1 MTTLPQLI
9 ANAVETNPDG
19 VALVLADGTGP
30 LEQVGYADLD
40 AWSSRLARALI
51 ARGIGPE
58 DLVAVAIPRSLDAV
72 LAVWAVAKTGA
83 GFVPI
88 DPAYPPGW
96 VAHLLVD
103 AGALYGLAVSW
114 VRNELPEEIEWLQVD
129 TVDTARSL
137 EQFSADAVTYADRV
151 RPLRAEH
158 PAYVT
163 YVADAETLPDGVVV
177 TQAGL
182 SGLCSEQQGRYRV
195 EPDDRTLNFAPLP
208 SDSSVL
214 ELLLALGGAA
224 TMVVVSPLVSRADEL
239 AALLRR
245 TGVTHAYLP
254 ADALELIDPAGLDEL
269 GVVIAGRRPCPPE
282 TVQRW
287 AIPVTG
293 GSSRVLYQGY
303 GPAEVTVM
311 TNISSP
317 LVPGGP
323 LTLGAPIRGVTA
335 HILDE
340 QLAAV
345 PDGAVGELYLG
356 GLQLARGYHRRP
368 GRTAQLLVADPVA
381 ADGSRLYRTG
391 DLVRRGSGG
400 AMEYVGRVELPAL
413 EGPAVVPRPS
423 RGETAVPAADESPAP
438 ETPAVS
444 GRWPADE
451 LPDYE
456 QSLPIRDPAEPG
468 RPVRDADPTTSGFGT
483 SGPDS
488 APGISAPRGPDPA
501 SGSPEPVSRSHGFA
515 GHPDRL
521 SPDSLPEQGSRLAS
535 EQRDME
541 LTGRGYLEMPD
552 RQQSL
557 AGRGPRG
564 AAEAF
569 EPAVADSPGPGLY
582 GAPETAGHGAAERA
596 EGESA
601 DSALSRPGFA
611 AAPEQHRFQ
620 DSADDWL
627 RSGQQLPGPV
637 GGPGDPA
644 NQFPAA
650 ADLLPGAALRP
661 TGSPAAGPG
670 PADLLS
676 GASTRPGTTDALPS
690 RGGSA
695 PIPSDATAFYEHP
708 LSTGR
713 EPDRVAE
720 RDATAPGPAQPL
732 SNRPDWAV
740 PPAWSAEQE
749 LPNRSDGGPGIS
761 ADPDGARPAGP
772 PDPVER
778 PATIPLS
785 PGQLQL
791 WERNQR
797 APGTAVETITAAMR
811 LTGTLDAAAMQAAV
825 ADVVDRHETLRTV
838 YPASGAAPQQVVLPR
853 EQSVPEVVAEPVPAA
868 DLGEWLHAL
877 SQTDFDA
884 AAADQVPVRFAL
896 AELGPREHVVA
907 VVVHRILA
915 DEVSAGLL
923 LRDLLRAFLGRR
935 NRSRPLWQ
943 PLSIQ
948 YLDYFLGRRAELG
961 DIADPESLAA
971 RRLAYWR
978 EYLAELP
985 PRLEFP
991 ADTPAATGEGV
1002 HAFDIGTRTHRRIA
1016 EIAQR
1021 AGTSEFIVLRAAFA
1035 VLLARSAAVADI
1047 VLGSSVRG
1055 SDERELDDSIG
1066 PYANTVV
1073 LRTRIDPAESFLDL
1087 VQRVAESDRRAFAN
1101 ADLPFEL
1108 LTEALGIDGSLFD
1121 VAIALRHNDI
1131 PRLEMPSLTTEP
1143 VEVPAAPVGAALRL
1157 VIDPHRAP
1165 DGSPDGIA
1173 AAFRF
1178 AADRIGRTSV
1188 AEIARRF
1195 QRVLTVAGG
1204 DPDGPVGDIDL
1215 LSRADLDRLLVVW
1228 NDTRYPVAS
1237 ELLLDGYRRTVAIRP
1252 DTVAVADS
1260 ETELSY
1266 QEFDA
1271 RVNRLA
1277 RRLIDA
1283 GVGAETVV
1291 GIATRCTPDLVVAIY
1306 AVLTA
1311 GGAYLPLDPRD
1322 PAHWTAQ
1329 VLDTAV
1335 PAMVVADRASESRAA
1350 EAVRAS
1356 RQSAPVLLVDS
1367 DELGRYSAEPVHSAE
1382 LARPARP
1389 GNAACVMCASAAVDG
1404 PELAILSHTA
1414 LNNQITLMLAQTP
1427 LGFTDVYLQRN
1438 SATAATSLWGFFLPL
1453 RAGAELVLT
1462 GPADTRQIAEA
1473 VTDHGV
1479 TVTDFGPAELAEFA
1493 ELVDPDR
1500 VSSLREIFVT
1510 GEPLSP
1516 EIVSA
1521 LRTRCGAQVH
1531 NLYGTCE
1538 TAVSATAWPAAGSAE
1553 QSVPIGLPQWN
1564 TRVYVLDSRLRP
1576 VPPGV
1581 PGELY
1586 LAGDQLARG
1595 YAGRM
1600 ALTAD
1605 RFVANPFGYGQRMYR
1620 TGDLVLWRDATH
1632 TTPQRL
1638 DLLGRTDHQVRF
1650 RGHRLRP
1657 QMIAAALRTLP
1668 GIADAAILARTVAAG
1683 NDPTAPGGRL
1693 AVYVVPEPGADPDL
1707 DRVRAGLAR
1716 LLPAALLPV
1725 AYQTVE
1731 RIPWNS
1737 AGEPDRDRLPDP
1749 DEIAALTT
1757 PLEPGP
1763 PESVAQLQGRG
1774 GEPGAA
1780 PASAAGAYGLGDAHT
1795 AHTDLP
1801 GRADTRTTAAGV
1813 VRDAGAADTAG
1824 GADAETANADLPGR
1838 AGSRATGTAGRA
1850 GGVPADAADV
1860 VGEAVGT
1867 GVADTAGGGPA
1878 DADIAAA
1885 AGLGSAAAD
1894 VADDSAGG
1902 LADAEADSRTR
1913 GETADEAHTAG
1924 ATAAA
1929 GAAGAGSAGRPG
1941 TGTGG
1946 GADTATAAGVATRP
1960 GDSAVVDTGASELAG
1975 ADMRSG
1981 AGVVDGARDAERDTA
1996 ATDTG
2001 TTRKPGQAAAVSEPQ
2016 RVPAGEGESSG
2027 GSEVY
2032 GELPATPT
2040 VIRLLDNPLP
2050 GVEVR
2055 SIVLDLPADRPLD
2068 HTEAV
2073 VRALVTRHPLLSA
2086 RLDTSD
2092 RSPTLWIPPR
2102 DQRGDRQHWWLD
2114 SGSGENTVATDD
2126 VVQAAADA
2134 LDPATGRNIH
2144 FVVTGVESARR
2155 LVIVANGLV
2164 VDDRSWRVI
2173 VDELIAGD
2181 TAPAASESRLPQL
2194 VQALDQRARSI
2205 DLLDEAGWWRR
2216 NLAGARTAAPLGTV
2230 DLRARRRVSL
2240 AITAEGTAAVTAAAD
2255 AYQATVPEVLL
2266 TAVAIALRTGEQGA
2280 VVRALGSLVRYDA
2293 DARSLMSRSDDLVG
2307 GFATEFPLSVQVA
2320 DIDTAD
2326 ALVGGPAAG
2335 AALAHIRDLVRSVP
2349 GGGAG
2354 YALLRYL
2361 SAETSAEFAAADS
2374 GRFTL
2379 RYRDL
2384 RPARVH
2390 TDGPADGVPLVL
2402 TVDVTDDGL
2411 LCRFDYATEVFLGE
2425 DVKTFAEHWVRALG
2439 GLAEHGLRPAPV
2451 PQTPTAPDHYAPSA
2465 AVSGPPTGPDSYAPQ
2480 PADASA
2486 PSDRQPP
2493 TAPESPAEGH
2503 SGDRAWR
2510 HGGPG
2515 QEPADRESHP
2525 EHDPPVPVPVPVPVP
2540 DAEVTSLLRPVTDPP
2555 HPPVGSGMPQRRR
2568 RVGDPASDAPDPAEE
2583 GLPQRQTADLDDRA
2597 GTAAG
2602 LNPSGLPQRRP
2613 RSQDGPTPPDSSTE
2627 PGLPQRAR
2635 RTGDQVAGTEDRRYE
2650 ASPSG
2655 AIDRPLDGEEP
2666 GEAADRAGRV
2676 SRLSSNGLPQR
2687 RPQIADQDA
2696 GTENRRPEVSLSGPA
2711 DSSTNGEESEDFAAP
2726 RGMAAGPGQSGLPQR
2741 RPLSRDDSL
2750 SPAGPAL
2757 PQRRPDTGG
2766 PAVASGNEH
2775 PDAPTSGPGV
2785 SSRPAEEPSALSPA
2799 SGLPQGQPRLHDGPL
2814 LPGSPSSSELPQRGR
2829 QSADRSAGGAPTP
2842 GTGGLPQRQSR
2853 SEDGSPSSEPPT
2865 GSGLPQRS
2873 QNGSL
2878 SSEPAAGPGSPQRQ
2892 PDGADSSLPS
2902 EPASGPALP
2911 QRHHPAGEQ
2920 LAETGAQHPESP
2932 LAGLVDAPRV
2942 SADSGSPHDEAAD
2955 TGSNGLPQRRPTLQG
2970 GPGSSEQ
2977 PVSLRSRGLPQRRRQ
2992 PADHGVDEASAQD
3005 RPTTGSDSREAA
3017 PGAGPVSLP
3026 QRRPVQVEEPAYS
3039 APTAGPSLL
3048 PPRRPESGGRSVSEA
3063 AAPLPQRRPE
3073 LAAVADEPAEGSL
3086 ELPPGGESTADPEP
3100 TTFLRPVTD
3109 VETTAYLSPIRDLD
3123 HGDDENTLL
3132 SLFDAQVARTPADP
3146 AVRQGARLL
3155 SYVELERKSRAL
3167 SVELIRFGVGAQTP
3181 VAVAMR
3187 PGIDLVVAVCA
3198 VLRAGGAFVPVDPG
3212 GSAEDLDGVLASAEP
3227 ICVLSISDDGVST
3240 GTGIPVVAI
3249 DLLYLDLPT
3258 DPAADPLVAADD
3270 IADIRYRPDMSA
3282 GVAGT
3287 HRQMVERLRRAQRSH
3302 PYDSADLVLHAAP
3315 TVGDITLWE
3324 LFRPLHSGAQI
3335 LMPDHPGRAADLSR
3349 SIAAHKVTVV
3359 HVVPALLD
3367 RFLDS
3372 VTDGGGRA
3380 AHPSLRRLVVD
3391 GAALPSGG
3399 VERFMNLLP
3408 GAELVIWYGHDET
3421 GVITVGSVG
3430 GRPVTNDRV
3439 YLLDEQLRPVP
3450 PGTAGEM
3457 YIGGPQLAR
3466 GFYDAPGATAVHFVA
3481 AAGGGRLYR
3490 TGDIVR
3496 RREGVLEYLGRA
3508 QRFGGSLPVGSRRG
3522 RHD

>member
-40 AWSSRLARALI
+40 AWSSRLARSLI

-103 AGALYGLAVSW
+103 AGAVYGLAVSW

-137 EQFSADAVTYADRV
+137 EQFSADSVTYADRV

-163 YVADAETLPDGVVV
+163 YVADGETLPDGVVV

-245 TGVTHAYLP
+245 TGTTHAYLP

-282 TVQRW
+282 SVQRW

-317 LVPGGP
+317 LVPGAP

-368 GRTAQLLVADPVA
+368 GRTAQLLIADPFA

-413 EGPAVVPRPS
+413 EGPAVVSRPS
-423 RGETAVPAADESPAP
+423 RGETAVPVAGEPAAP
-438 ETPAVS
+438 ETPAAS
-444 GRWPADE
+444 GRWPAGD

-456 QSLPIRDPAEPG
+456 QSLPIRDPADPD
-468 RPVRDADPTTSGFGT
+468 RPVRDADPMASGFGMPGSD
-483 SGPDS
+483 SG
-488 APGISAPRGPDPA
+488 AGTSAPRGSGPA
-501 SGSPEPVSRSHGFA
+501 PSGSPEPVSQGHGFA
-515 GHPDRL
+515 GHAEL
-521 SPDSLPEQGSRLAS
+521 SPDSSPEKGSRLAS

-552 RQQSL
+552 RQQTL
-557 AGRGPRG
+557 PGRGPRG
-564 AAEAF
+564 ATEPF

-582 GAPETAGHGAAERA
+582 GESESAGLGAAERA
-596 EGESA
+596 DRAEPA
-601 DSALSRPGFA
+601 DSGLSQPGFA
-611 AAPEQHRFQ
+611 AAPDRHRFE
-620 DSADDWL
+620 DSTDDWL

-650 ADLLPGAALRP
+650 ADLSPGAALRP
-661 TGSPAAGPG
+661 TGP
-670 PADLLS
+670 
-676 GASTRPGTTDALPS
+676 
-690 RGGSA
+690 A
-695 PIPSDATAFYEHP
+695 PIPSDATAFYENP

-713 EPDRVAE
+713 EPDRDTA
-720 RDATAPGPAQPL
+720 APGPAQPL
-732 SNRPDWAV
+732 AARPDWAV

-749 LPNRSDGGPGIS
+749 LPNPSGGGPGVPS
-761 ADPDGARPAGP
+761 DLDEVRPAGP

-785 PGQLQL
+785 PGQLRL
-791 WERNQR
+791 WERNQT

-811 LTGTLDAAAMQAAV
+811 LSGTLDAAAMQAAV

-838 YPASGAAPQQVVLPR
+838 YPAGGAAPQQVVLPR
-853 EQSVPEVVAEPVPAA
+853 EQAVPEVVAEPVPAA

-915 DEVSAGLL
+915 DDVSAGLL

-961 DIADPESLAA
+961 DIADPDSLAA

-991 ADTPAATGEGV
+991 ADTAAATGEGM

-1035 VLLARSAAVADI
+1035 VLLARSAAVTDI

-1066 PYANTVV
+1066 PYANTVI

-1121 VAIALRHNDI
+1121 VAIALRHTDI
-1131 PRLEMPSLTTEP
+1131 PRLEMPSLATEP
-1143 VEVPAAPVGAALRL
+1143 VEVPTAPAGAALRL

-1165 DGSPDGIA
+1165 DGAPDGIA

-1178 AADRIGRTSV
+1178 AADRIGRTAV
-1188 AEIARRF
+1188 VEVARRF

-1228 NDTRYPVAS
+1228 NDTRYPVAP

-1266 QEFDA
+1266 QEFDG

-1277 RRLIDA
+1277 RRLIEA

-1335 PAMVVADRASESRAA
+1335 PAVVLADRASESRAA

-1367 DELGRYSAEPVHSAE
+1367 DELGRYSTEPVRSAE
-1382 LARPARP
+1382 LTRPARP
-1389 GNAACVMCASAAVDG
+1389 GNAACVMCVSAAADG
-1404 PELAILSHTA
+1404 PELAILTHTA
-1414 LNNQITLMLAQTP
+1414 LNNQITLMLAQSP

-1438 SATAATSLWGFFLPL
+1438 AATAATSLWGFFLPL

-1462 GPADTRQIAEA
+1462 GPANTRQIAEA
-1473 VTDHGV
+1473 VTAHGV

-1493 ELVDPDR
+1493 ELIEPGR
-1500 VSSLREIFVT
+1500 VGSLREIFVT
-1510 GEPLSP
+1510 GEPLAP

-1553 QSVPIGLPQWN
+1553 RSVPIGLPQWN

-1595 YAGRM
+1595 YADRA

-1638 DLLGRTDHQVRF
+1638 DLLGRTDNQVRF

-1657 QMIAAALRTLP
+1657 QVIAAALRTLP
-1668 GIADAAILARTVAAG
+1668 GIADAAVLSRTVAAG
-1683 NDPTAPGGRL
+1683 IDPTAPGSRS
-1693 AVYVVPEPGADPDL
+1693 AVYVVLEPGTDPDL

-1725 AYQTVE
+1725 AYQAVE
-1731 RIPWNS
+1731 QIPLNS
-1737 AGEPDRDRLPDP
+1737 AGEPDSDRLPDP
-1749 DEIAALTT
+1749 DEIPALTT
-1757 PLEPGP
+1757 AFEPDP
-1763 PESVAQLQGRG
+1763 VQSVAQLDSRG
-1774 GEPGAA
+1774 GEP
-1780 PASAAGAYGLGDAHT
+1780 AAGVAQTSTADVYGAGDVQA
-1795 AHTDLP
+1795 ANTDP
-1801 GRADTRTTAAGV
+1801 SDIRSTAAGV
-1813 VRDAGAADTAG
+1813 VRDTGAVNMAG
-1824 GADAETANADLPGR
+1824 GAAAETANADLPGR
-1838 AGSRATGTAGRA
+1838 AGARDTAMDTAGRT
-1850 GGVPADAADV
+1850 GGRTRDAANTIGATSAADAV
-1860 VGEAVGT
+1860 
-1867 GVADTAGGGPA
+1867 
-1878 DADIAAA
+1878 
-1885 AGLGSAAAD
+1885 
-1894 VADDSAGG
+1894 
-1902 LADAEADSRTR
+1902 
-1913 GETADEAHTAG
+1913 
-1924 ATAAA
+1924 
-1929 GAAGAGSAGRPG
+1929 GAAGSVESGVVDRPDTEAVSG
-1941 TGTGG
+1941 ADPATAI
-1946 GADTATAAGVATRP
+1946 GADTRP
-1960 GDSAVVDTGASELAG
+1960 EDSAVVDTGAAEFAG
-1975 ADMRSG
+1975 AGVRSG
-1981 AGVVDGARDAERDTA
+1981 SGVVDGERDTA
-1996 ATDTG
+1996 ANDTDTS
-2001 TTRKPGQAAAVSEPQ
+2001 RNPGDTAAVSEPQ
-2016 RVPAGEGESSG
+2016 RGPAAEGESSG

-2055 SIVLDLPADRPLD
+2055 SIVLDLPAGRPLD

-2086 RLDTSD
+2086 RLDTGD
-2092 RSPTLWIPPR
+2092 RSPTLWVPPR

-2114 SGSGENTVATDD
+2114 PESGENTVATDD

-2144 FVVTGVESARR
+2144 FVVTGPESARR
-2155 LVIVANGLV
+2155 LVVVANGLV

-2255 AYQATVPEVLL
+2255 AYQTTVPEVLL

-2280 VVRALGSLVRYDA
+2280 VVGALGSLVRYDA

-2335 AALAHIRDLVRSVP
+2335 AALTQIRDLVRSVP

-2411 LCRFDYATEVFLGE
+2411 LCRFDYATEVFVGE

-2439 GLAEHGLRPAPV
+2439 GLAEHGLRPAPPAPA
-2451 PQTPTAPDHYAPSA
+2451 PQTPTASAPYAPPA
-2465 AVSGPPTGPDSYAPQ
+2465 ADPGATTGRDRYAPQTVDPGATTGPDQVADPGTTTGPARYAPPSADSYTTAGPGSYTPRTADSYT
-2480 PADASA
+2480 PAGYEAADSAAGASA
-2486 PSDRQPP
+2486 PPDQQPP
-2493 TAPESPAEGH
+2493 TESPADGH
-2503 SGDRAWR
+2503 ADDRAWR
-2510 HGGPG
+2510 YGGVAP
-2515 QEPADRESHP
+2515 QEPAKREPLP
-2525 EHDPPVPVPVPVPVP
+2525 EHDPRTPEQAPVP
-2540 DAEVTSLLRPVTDPP
+2540 DAEVTSLLRPVTDAPL
-2555 HPPVGSGMPQRRR
+2555 PPVGSGLPQRRR
-2568 RVGDPASDAPDPAEE
+2568 RTSDPAPDAPESAVE
-2583 GLPQRQTADLDDRA
+2583 GLPQRQPANVDDRA

-2602 LNPSGLPQRRP
+2602 PVPNGLPQRRP
-2613 RSQDGPTPPDSSTE
+2613 RSQDGATPPVPSAG
-2627 PGLPQRAR
+2627 PGLPQRR
-2635 RTGDQVAGTEDRRYE
+2635 LQTGDQLAGTEDRRPE
-2650 ASPSG
+2650 AFPSD
-2655 AIDRPLDGEEP
+2655 ATDRPLVGEEP
-2666 GEAADRAGRV
+2666 GGSADQSGEV
-2676 SRLSSNGLPQR
+2676 SRLS
-2687 RPQIADQDA
+2687 A
-2696 GTENRRPEVSLSGPA
+2696 
-2711 DSSTNGEESEDFAAP
+2711 
-2726 RGMAAGPGQSGLPQR
+2726 SGLPQR
-2741 RPLSRDDSL
+2741 RPK
-2750 SPAGPAL
+2750 
-2757 PQRRPDTGG
+2757 
-2766 PAVASGNEH
+2766 SGNEH
-2775 PDAPTSGPGV
+2775 PDTPAPIAPP
-2785 SSRPAEEPSALSPA
+2785 RAAEEPSAPSISPS
-2799 SGLPQGQPRLHDGPL
+2799 SGLPQRQPRLHDGPL
-2814 LPGSPSSSELPQRGR
+2814 LPESPSSSELPQRSR
-2829 QSADRSAGGAPTP
+2829 QSADRSAGGAPTS
-2842 GTGGLPQRQSR
+2842 GTEGLPQRQSR
-2853 SEDGSPSSEPPT
+2853 SERGLPPSEPSI

-2873 QNGSL
+2873 QYGSL
-2878 SSEPAAGPGSPQRQ
+2878 SAEPPANSGLPQRQ
-2892 PDGADSSLPS
+2892 PGVADSSLPP
-2902 EPASGPALP
+2902 EPVPGPALP
-2911 QRHHPAGEQ
+2911 QRYHPADEQ
-2920 LAETGAQHPESP
+2920 LGETGAQRPESP
-2932 LAGLVDAPRV
+2932 LAGLVDVPQV
-2942 SADSGSPHDEAAD
+2942 NADSGSPHDEAAGA
-2955 TGSNGLPQRRPTLQG
+2955 GSNGLPQRRPTLQG
-2970 GPGSSEQ
+2970 GPDSSEQ
-2977 PVSLRSRGLPQRRRQ
+2977 PVSPRPSGLPQRRPR
-2992 PADHGVDEASAQD
+2992 PADHSIDEAYSATSVQG
-3005 RPTTGSDSREAA
+3005 RSPTGTDPGEAA
-3017 PGAGPVSLP
+3017 PAAGPVSLP
-3026 QRRPVQVEEPAYS
+3026 QRRPVQVEGSADSGQTAEPQ
-3039 APTAGPSLL
+3039 
-3048 PPRRPESGGRSVSEA
+3048 RRPESGGWSAPEA

-3073 LAAVADEPAEGSL
+3073 LAAVADEP
-3086 ELPPGGESTADPEP
+3086 GGEQPESTADPEP
-3100 TTFLRPVTD
+3100 TTFLRPVAD

-3123 HGDDENTLL
+3123 PRDDENTLL

-3155 SYVELERKSRAL
+3155 SYVELDRKSRAL

-3198 VLRAGGAFVPVDPG
+3198 VLRAGGAYVPVNPG
-3212 GSAEDLDGVLASAEP
+3212 GSAEDLDRVLASAEP
-3227 ICVLSISDDGVST
+3227 ICVLSVSDDGVTT

-3258 DPAADPLVAADD
+3258 DPAADPAVAADD
-3270 IADIRYRPDMSA
+3270 IADIRYRPDMAA

-3408 GAELVIWYGHDET
+3408 GAELVIWYGHNET

-3466 GFYDAPGATAVHFVA
+3466 GFYDAPGATAVHFIA

-3496 RREGVLEYLGRA
+3496 RREGVLEYLGRTE
-3508 QRFGGSLPVGSRRG
+3508 RNGGSLPVGSRRG
-3522 RHD
+3522 GHD

>member
-1 MTTLPQLI
+1 MTRPVRSRPQRTRRPRVTTLPQLI

-30 LEQVGYADLD
+30 LEQVGYAELD

-58 DLVAVAIPRSLDAV
+58 DLVAVAVPRSLDAV

-103 AGALYGLAVSW
+103 AGAVYGLSVSW
-114 VRNELPEEIEWLQVD
+114 VRNELPEEIDWLQVD

-137 EQFSADAVTYADRV
+137 EHFSADAVTYADRV

-163 YVADAETLPDGVVV
+163 YVADGETLPDGVVV

-254 ADALELIDPAGLDEL
+254 ADALDLIDPAGLDEL
-269 GVVIAGRRPCPPE
+269 GVVIAGRRPCAPE

-293 GSSRVLYQGY
+293 GSSRALYQGY
-303 GPAEVTVM
+303 GPAEATVM
-311 TNISSP
+311 TSISSP

-323 LTLGAPIRGVTA
+323 LSLGAPIRGVTA

-340 QLAAV
+340 QLDAV
-345 PDGAVGELYLG
+345 TDGAVGELYLG
-356 GLQLARGYHRRP
+356 GTQLARGYHRRP
-368 GRTAQLLVADPVA
+368 GRTAQLLVADPFA
-381 ADGSRLYRTG
+381 ADGARLYRTG

-413 EGPAVVPRPS
+413 EGSALIAPPS
-423 RGETAVPAADESPAP
+423 RDEPAAPPESPAG
-438 ETPAVS
+438 S
-444 GRWPADE
+444 GRWPAGE

-456 QSLPIRDPAEPG
+456 QSLPIRDPAPSA
-468 RPVRDADPTTSGFGT
+468 RPLHDLDRTDGGFGA
-483 SGPDS
+483 SGPDFGPGTS
-488 APGISAPRGPDPA
+488 APQDAGPAA
-501 SGSPEPVSRSHGFA
+501 SGVPEPVSQDHGFA
-515 GHPDRL
+515 GHSNGL
-521 SPDSLPEQGSRLAS
+521 SPDSVPENGSRPAS

-541 LTGRGYLEMPD
+541 LPGRGYLEMPD
-552 RQQSL
+552 RRQPLPSRSPH
-557 AGRGPRG
+557 GT
-564 AAEAF
+564 AEPF
-569 EPAVADSPGPGLY
+569 EPAVADSPGPGLHGEPGTY
-582 GAPETAGHGAAERA
+582 GAPETAGPGAGERA
-596 EGESA
+596 DRGEPA
-601 DSALSRPGFA
+601 DAGLSQPGFA
-611 AAPEQHRFQ
+611 AAPERRRFE

-627 RSGQQLPGPV
+627 RSGQQLPGPS
-637 GGPGDPA
+637 GGPEDPA

-650 ADLLPGAALRP
+650 ADR
-661 TGSPAAGPG
+661 S
-670 PADLLS
+670 
-676 GASTRPGTTDALPS
+676 PGTADALPV
-690 RGGSA
+690 RGSSA
-695 PIPSDATAFYEHP
+695 PIPSDATAFYENP
-708 LSTGR
+708 LSAGR
-713 EPDRVAE
+713 ESDRQAE
-720 RDATAPGPAQPL
+720 RGTAVSGPAQPL
-732 SNRPDWAV
+732 SSRPDWAV
-740 PPAWSAEQE
+740 PPAWSAEPE
-749 LPNRSDGGPGIS
+749 LPSHPGVGPVAPPDPGAA
-761 ADPDGARPAGP
+761 ADATRPAGP
-772 PDPVER
+772 PAVVER
-778 PATIPLS
+778 PATIALS
-785 PGQLQL
+785 PGQLRL
-791 WERNQR
+791 WERNQS
-797 APGTAVETITAAMR
+797 APGTAVETVTAAMR
-811 LTGTLDAAAMQAAV
+811 LTGPLDATAMQAAV

-838 YPASGAAPQQVVLPR
+838 YPANGAAPQQVVLPR
-853 EQSVPEVVAEPVPAA
+853 EQAVPEVVAEAVPAA

-884 AAADQVPVRFAL
+884 ADAEQVPVRFAL

-915 DEVSAGLL
+915 DDASAGLL

-961 DIADPESLAA
+961 DIADPDSVAA

-985 PRLEFP
+985 ARLEFP
-991 ADTPAATGEGV
+991 ADTAAAATGHGI

-1035 VLLARSAAVADI
+1035 VLLARSGAVADI
-1047 VLGSSVRG
+1047 VLSSSVRG
-1055 SDERELDDSIG
+1055 GDERELDDAIG

-1108 LTEALGIDGSLFD
+1108 LTEALGIDDSLID

-1131 PRLEMPSLTTEP
+1131 PRLEMPSLATEP
-1143 VEVPAAPVGAALRL
+1143 VEVPATPDGAALGL

-1178 AADRIGRTSV
+1178 AADRIGRTAV
-1188 AEIARRF
+1188 AEVARRF

-1228 NDTRYPVAS
+1228 NDTRYPVAP

-1266 QEFDA
+1266 KEFDG

-1277 RRLIDA
+1277 RRLIEA

-1329 VLDTAV
+1329 VIDTAT
-1335 PAMVVADRASESRAA
+1335 PALVLADRASRSPAA

-1367 DELGRYSAEPVHSAE
+1367 DELGQYSTEPVRSAE
-1382 LARPARP
+1382 LIRPARP
-1389 GNAACVMCASAAVDG
+1389 GNPACVMCVSAAADG
-1404 PELAILSHTA
+1404 PELAVLSHTA

-1438 SATAATSLWGFFLPL
+1438 AATAATSLWGFFLPL
-1453 RAGAELVLT
+1453 RAGAELVLA
-1462 GPADTRQIAEA
+1462 GPANARQIAEA
-1473 VTDHGV
+1473 VTAHGV

-1493 ELVDPDR
+1493 ELIDPDR
-1500 VSSLREIFVT
+1500 VGTLREIFVT
-1510 GEPLSP
+1510 GELLSP

-1521 LRTRCGAQVH
+1521 LRTRCSAQVH

-1538 TAVSATAWPAAGSAE
+1538 TAVSATSWPAAGSAE
-1553 QSVPIGLPQWN
+1553 RSVPIGLPQWN

-1595 YAGRM
+1595 YADRPG
-1600 ALTAD
+1600 LTAD

-1632 TTPQRL
+1632 ATPHRL

-1650 RGHRLRP
+1650 RGHRLRLHV
-1657 QMIAAALRTLP
+1657 IAAALRTLP
-1668 GIADAAILARTVAAG
+1668 GITDAAVLARTVAAG
-1683 NDPTAPGGRL
+1683 SDPTAPGSRL
-1693 AVYVVPEPGADPDL
+1693 AAYVVPEHGVDPDL
-1707 DRVRAGLAR
+1707 DRVRAGLSG
-1716 LLPAALLPV
+1716 LLPASLLPM
-1725 AYQTVE
+1725 AYQVVE
-1731 RIPWNS
+1731 QIPSNS
-1737 AGEPDRDRLPDP
+1737 AGEPDSDRLPDP
-1749 DEIAALTT
+1749 DDVPVLVTV
-1757 PLEPGP
+1757 LEPGP
-1763 PESVAQLQGRG
+1763 TESVALLDSRG
-1774 GEPGAA
+1774 GEP
-1780 PASAAGAYGLGDAHT
+1780 AAGAVETSTSDAYGFGDAHP
-1795 AHTDLP
+1795 ANPDP
-1801 GRADTRTTAAGV
+1801 AGRADVGTTAADV
-1813 VRDAGAADTAG
+1813 LDDTRAADMADDADAG
-1824 GADAETANADLPGR
+1824 TANTDPASR
-1838 AGSRATGTAGRA
+1838 AGARAVGPAGRA
-1850 GGVPADAADV
+1850 GGGPANTDV
-1860 VGEAVGT
+1860 VGDAGRGGDAGGPADTDVAGAVGFRAT
-1867 GVADTAGGGPA
+1867 AGDMAGSAGGGPA
-1878 DADIAAA
+1878 DADVVGE
-1885 AGLGSAAAD
+1885 AGRGSAAVDA
-1894 VADDSAGG
+1894 AGG
-1902 LADAEADSRTR
+1902 R
-1913 GETADEAHTAG
+1913 
-1924 ATAAA
+1924 AAA
-1929 GAAGAGSAGRPG
+1929 ETGVAGRPD
-1941 TGTGG
+1941 TRTNR
-1946 GADTATAAGVATRP
+1946 GADTATVTGAGPRSGDRAA
-1960 GDSAVVDTGASELAG
+1960 VDTGA
-1975 ADMRSG
+1975 ADLVGVRSG
-1981 AGVVDGARDAERDTA
+1981 FGAADGTRPGEGDPSAFDAGTSPA
-1996 ATDTG
+1996 AG
-2001 TTRKPGQAAAVSEPQ
+2001 AAAVASVSESQ
-2016 RVPAGEGESSG
+2016 HGPAAEDESSG
-2027 GSEVY
+2027 GSQVS

-2040 VIRLLDNPLP
+2040 AIRLLDNPLP

-2055 SIVLDLPADRPLD
+2055 SIVLDLPAGRPLD

-2086 RLDTSD
+2086 RLDSSD

-2102 DQRGDRQHWWLD
+2102 DQRGDRQYWWLD
-2114 SGSGENTVATDD
+2114 RESGENTVATDD

-2144 FVVTGVESARR
+2144 FVVTGAESARR
-2155 LVIVANGLV
+2155 LVVVANGLV

-2173 VDELIAGD
+2173 VDELVTGD

-2194 VQALDQRARSI
+2194 VTALDQRARSI

-2216 NLAGARTAAPLGTV
+2216 NLAGARTAAPLGAV
-2230 DLRARRRVSL
+2230 DLRPRRRVSL

-2280 VVRALGSLVRYDA
+2280 VVGALGSLVRYDA
-2293 DARSLMSRSDDLVG
+2293 DARSLVSRSDDLVG
-2307 GFATEFPLSVQVA
+2307 GFATEFPLSVQLA

-2335 AALAHIRDLVRSVP
+2335 AALTQTRDLVRSVP

-2411 LCRFDYATEVFLGE
+2411 LCRFDYATAVFVGE
-2425 DVKTFAEHWVRALG
+2425 DVKIFAEHWVRALG
-2439 GLAEHGLRPAPV
+2439 GLAEHGLRP
-2451 PQTPTAPDHYAPSA
+2451 T
-2465 AVSGPPTGPDSYAPQ
+2465 
-2480 PADASA
+2480 
-2486 PSDRQPP
+2486 
-2493 TAPESPAEGH
+2493 
-2503 SGDRAWR
+2503 
-2510 HGGPG
+2510 
-2515 QEPADRESHP
+2515 
-2525 EHDPPVPVPVPVPVP
+2525 PPVPASPVSNVGDPYAPPVADTNPAANPDPYTQPAADPHTPEPLP
-2540 DAEVTSLLRPVTDPP
+2540 DAEVTSLLRPITDPP
-2555 HPPVGSGMPQRRR
+2555 HPPVGSGLPQRRR
-2568 RVGDPASDAPDPAEE
+2568 RTGDPAPAAPEPAAEA
-2583 GLPQRQTADLDDRA
+2583 LPQRQAANLDHRA
-2597 GTAAG
+2597 G
-2602 LNPSGLPQRRP
+2602 LDPNGLPQRRP
-2613 RSQDGPTPPDSSTE
+2613 RSQDRPIPPDSPGD
-2627 PGLPQRAR
+2627 PGLPQRR
-2635 RTGDQVAGTEDRRYE
+2635 RAEDQVADAEDQRPE
-2650 ASPSG
+2650 ASTSG
-2655 AIDRPLDGEEP
+2655 AAERPA
-2666 GEAADRAGRV
+2666 GEAPRDFPDRTGEV
-2676 SRLSSNGLPQR
+2676 SRSRSGGLP
-2687 RPQIADQDA
+2687 QDA
-2696 GTENRRPEVSLSGPA
+2696 GTADRRPEVSISGPA
-2711 DSSTNGEESEDFAAP
+2711 DPSRAGEEPGDFAGP
-2726 RGMAAGPGQSGLPQR
+2726 RATTAGLGPSGLPQR
-2741 RPLSRDDSL
+2741 RPHSRDDSL
-2750 SPAGPAL
+2750 SPAEPAL
-2757 PQRRPDTGG
+2757 PPHRRTAPGQ
-2766 PAVASGNEH
+2766 PAESGDEQLK
-2775 PDAPTSGPGV
+2775 APTPGPGMPP
-2785 SSRPAEEPSALSPA
+2785 RAGEDPSALSPI
-2799 SGLPQGQPRLHDGPL
+2799 SGLPQRQPRLHDGPL
-2814 LPGSPSSSELPQRGR
+2814 LPE
-2829 QSADRSAGGAPTP
+2829 GGEHTP
-2842 GTGGLPQRQSR
+2842 GTGGLPQRRSRPEDGELQSEPPSGSGLPQR
-2853 SEDGSPSSEPPT
+2853 SRWQDGSPSSEPPVD
-2865 GSGLPQRS
+2865 SGLPQR
-2873 QNGSL
+2873 Q
-2878 SSEPAAGPGSPQRQ
+2878 PGV
-2892 PDGADSSLPS
+2892 ADRPLPS
-2902 EPASGPALP
+2902 EPDPGPDLP
-2911 QRHHPAGEQ
+2911 QRRHPAGEQ
-2920 LAETGAQHPESP
+2920 LTETGDERPESP
-2932 LAGLVDAPRV
+2932 LAGLVDAPQV
-2942 SADSGSPHDEAAD
+2942 SDDPEGMREEAARP
-2955 TGSNGLPQRRPTLQG
+2955 GSNGLPQRRPGWQDSPGPGEATVSSLRTDLPRRRPGLPG
-2970 GPGSSEQ
+2970 GPDSSEL
-2977 PVSLRSRGLPQRRRQ
+2977 PVSARPAGLPQRRPQ
-2992 PADHGVDEASAQD
+2992 PADQGIDEAYPGISAQD
-3005 RPTTGSDSREAA
+3005 RPATGADPQEDTAA
-3017 PGAGPVSLP
+3017 PAAGPVSLP
-3026 QRRPVQVEEPAYS
+3026 QRRPVQVEES
-3039 APTAGPSLL
+3039 TDSGQTAGPPL
-3048 PPRRPESGGRSVSEA
+3048 
-3063 AAPLPQRRPE
+3063 LPQRRPASGGWSAPE
-3073 LAAVADEPAEGSL
+3073 TPAPLPRRRPEPAAVADDPAAESL
-3086 ELPPGGESTADPEP
+3086 ELPAGGAEPESTSDPEP

-3109 VETTAYLSPIRDLD
+3109 VETTAYLSPIRDL
-3123 HGDDENTLL
+3123 GPRDDENTLL
-3132 SLFDAQVARTPADP
+3132 SLLDAQVARTPADP

-3155 SYVELERKSRAL
+3155 SYVELDRKSRAL

-3198 VLRAGGAFVPVDPG
+3198 VLRAGGAYVPVDPG
-3212 GSAEDLDGVLASAEP
+3212 GSAEDLDRVLASAEP
-3227 ICVLSISDDGVST
+3227 ICVLSISDDGVTT

-3258 DPAADPLVAADD
+3258 DPAAAPVVDADD
-3270 IADIRYRPDMSA
+3270 LADVRYRPDTA
-3282 GVAGT
+3282 TGVAGT

-3349 SIAAHKVTVV
+3349 SIAANRVTVV
-3359 HVVPALLD
+3359 HVVPALLE

-3408 GAELVIWYGHDET
+3408 GAELVIWYGHSET

-3466 GFYDAPGATAVHFVA
+3466 GFYEAASETAVRFVA

-3496 RREGVLEYLGRA
+3496 RRAGVLEYLGRVE
-3508 QRFGGSLPVGSRRG
+3508 RYGGSLPVGSRRG
-3522 RHD
+3522 GHD